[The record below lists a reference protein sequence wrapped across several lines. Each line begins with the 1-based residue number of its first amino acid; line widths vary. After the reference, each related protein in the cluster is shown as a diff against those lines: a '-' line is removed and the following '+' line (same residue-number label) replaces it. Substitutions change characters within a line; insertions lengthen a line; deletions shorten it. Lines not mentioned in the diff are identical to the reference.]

1 MNCCTSLE
9 QKIYDFTR
17 RQAGSPRVWRH
28 DAVRSRIDGKY
39 ALRLEPT
46 DSGFGHTVFSY
57 IATPLGA
64 MIQKRASWLVILFL
78 GELLT
83 ATAMGV
89 FETEIAKAV
98 VLALFIPLIISS
110 GGNSGAASTQKWKSF
125 RSQESFAS

>member
-1 MNCCTSLE
+1 
-9 QKIYDFTR
+9 
-17 RQAGSPRVWRH
+17 
-28 DAVRSRIDGKY
+28 
-39 ALRLEPT
+39 
-46 DSGFGHTVFSY
+46 
-57 IATPLGA
+57 
-64 MIQKRASWLVILFL
+64 MIQNRASWLVILFL

-125 RSQESFAS
+125 RSQVSFAS